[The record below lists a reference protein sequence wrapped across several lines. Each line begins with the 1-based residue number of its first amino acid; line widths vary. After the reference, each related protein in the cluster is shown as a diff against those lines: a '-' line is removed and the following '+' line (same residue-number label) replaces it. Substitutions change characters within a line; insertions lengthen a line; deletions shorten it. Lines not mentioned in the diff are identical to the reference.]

1 METPGGRFTSI
12 FMDFDSFNFYYGFWL
27 IDNANRTE
35 WSPIRSVI
43 IQVIDEIAGVQFL
56 NTSII
61 KDRNGRH
68 DTSPESPV
76 TN

>member
-27 IDNANRTE
+27 IHNANRTE

-43 IQVIDEIAGVQFL
+43 IQVIDESNLLTRVSLQTEMDDMTQVL
-56 NTSII
+56 
-61 KDRNGRH
+61 K
-68 DTSPESPV
+68 V
-76 TN
+76 L

>member
-1 METPGGRFTSI
+1 MGVLLAFSWISI
-12 FMDFDSFNFYYGFWL
+12 LSTFITGFWL

-43 IQVIDEIAGVQFL
+43 IQVIDEIAGVQFVK
-56 NTSII
+56 TSII
-61 KDRNGRH
+61 TDRNGRH

>member
-12 FMDFDSFNFYYGFWL
+12 FMDIDSFNFYYGFWL